1 MALRDRWLAQLR
13 KRISAGPGIGTDA
26 RGRSRGRSEATAHL
40 VFQPLIQLSLFA
52 ALATLHTWPLAT
64 DPAHLTRLDNDD
76 TAFNTWVVAWV
87 AHQVVSD
94 PLNLF
99 QAPIFHPAP
108 DALAFSEHIF
118 VPTMMGAPLLW
129 AGMSPVL
136 VYNVL
141 VWLGLALSGF
151 AMCVVIHRWTGSSV
165 AGIVAG
171 CLYAFNA
178 HLLTRYP
185 HLQALHMQ
193 FFPFVLY
200 AFDRVL
206 SGGRARHAV
215 LLCVTFLLQSL
226 CSNYTMVLMSCALLV
241 ALAVRPELWRAGSR
255 RIWITLVLVGATAAL
270 LLLPFVIPY
279 YRAQTQQGMVRP
291 IEDVRHYSAGWT
303 DYLATAG
310 RVHFDLWAHRFL
322 RSPTALFPG
331 VTAIG
336 LGLLAILTGLAGRDR
351 RARMVL
357 AFGLVGFALSFGAN
371 LPGYELLHAHVPLLQ
386 GVRAVGR
393 WGFLLLIALAVLS
406 GFAVAWLETRWKTR
420 PWWPAVALAL
430 IGLVTLEALRAP
442 LSFVRYEGIPA
453 AHSRLATDSVSGIV
467 VFPLYGG
474 SQFNQNAHYMLDQT
488 RHWKP
493 MINAY
498 SSWAPESFYRRATL
512 LQSFPSEAA
521 LADLR
526 SIGVN
531 HAVLHRQPLDK
542 NFGAAAVDALRN
554 HPALE
559 FLFEEDGIIVY
570 RIK

>member
-1 MALRDRWLAQLR
+1 VAVRDRWLAQL
-13 KRISAGPGIGTDA
+13 G
-26 RGRSRGRSEATAHL
+26 
-40 VFQPLIQLSLFA
+40 LFA
-52 ALATLHTWPLAT
+52 LLATLHTWPLAT

-87 AHQVVSD
+87 AHQAVRD
-94 PLNLF
+94 PLHLF

-118 VPTMMGAPLLW
+118 VPTMMVAPLLW
-129 AGMSPVL
+129 AGLSPVL
-136 VYNVL
+136 AYNIL

-151 AMCVVIHRWTGSSV
+151 AMCVVMQRWTGSSI
-165 AGIVAG
+165 AGIVSG

-206 SGGRARHAV
+206 TGGGKRDAAFLCSMFV
-215 LLCVTFLLQSL
+215 LQAL
-226 CSNYTMVLMSCALLV
+226 CSNYTMVLMSGALVV
-241 ALAVRPELWRAGSR
+241 ALFVRQEPWRTGAA
-255 RIWITLVLVGATAAL
+255 RIWITLAVVAAIAGVI
-270 LLLPFVIPY
+270 LLPFVLPY
-279 YRAQTQQGMVRP
+279 YRVQTQQGMVRP
-291 IEDVRHYSAGWT
+291 IEEVRHYSASWV

-310 RVHFDLWAHRFL
+310 RLHFDLWAHRYMQS
-322 RSPTALFPG
+322 RTALFPG
-331 VTAIG
+331 VTAVA
-336 LGLLAILTGLAGRDR
+336 LGLLTILTGIAWRDR
-351 RARMVL
+351 RARMAL

-371 LPGYELLHAHVPLLQ
+371 LPGYQFLHAHLPLLQ
-386 GVRAVGR
+386 GVRAVAR

-406 GFAVAWLETRWKTR
+406 GFAVAWLESRLKGR

-430 IGLVTLEALRAP
+430 IGSVTLEALRAP
-442 LSFVRYEGIPA
+442 ISFVRHEGIA
-453 AHSRLATDSVSGIV
+453 KVHSRLANDSVTGIV

-474 SQFNQNAHYMLDQT
+474 NQFNQNARYLLDQT

-498 SSWAPESFYRRATL
+498 SSWAPESFHRRAAL
-512 LQSFPSEAA
+512 LQSFPSDAA
-521 LADLR
+521 RADLR

-531 HAVLHRQPLDK
+531 HAVLYRQPLEQD
-542 NFGAAAVDALRN
+542 FGAVAVDALRT

-559 FLFEEDGIIVY
+559 FLFEEEGIIVY

>member
-1 MALRDRWLAQLR
+1 M
-13 KRISAGPGIGTDA
+13 
-26 RGRSRGRSEATAHL
+26 
-40 VFQPLIQLSLFA
+40 
-52 ALATLHTWPLAT
+52 
-64 DPAHLTRLDNDD
+64 
-76 TAFNTWVVAWV
+76 
-87 AHQVVSD
+87 
-94 PLNLF
+94 
-99 QAPIFHPAP
+99 
-108 DALAFSEHIF
+108 
-118 VPTMMGAPLLW
+118 
-129 AGMSPVL
+129 
-136 VYNVL
+136 
-141 VWLGLALSGF
+141 
-151 AMCVVIHRWTGSSV
+151 

-171 CLYAFNA
+171 CLYAFNS

-206 SGGRARHAV
+206 SGGRTRDAV
-215 LLCVTFLLQSL
+215 LLGVMFVLQSL
-226 CSNYTMVLMSCALLV
+226 CSNYTMVLMSGALLV
-241 ALAVRPELWRAGSR
+241 GFVVRPEPWRAGAR
-255 RIWITLVLVGATAAL
+255 RVWISLAIVGASAGL
-270 LLLPFVIPY
+270 LLLPFVLPY
-279 YRAQTQQGMVRP
+279 YRVQTQQGMVRP
-291 IEDVRHYSAGWT
+291 IDEVRHYSASWA

-310 RVHFDLWAHRFL
+310 RLHFDLWAHRFL

-331 VTAIG
+331 VTAIA
-336 LGLLAILTGLAGRDR
+336 LGLLAIMTGLAWRDR

-371 LPGYELLHAHVPLLQ
+371 MPGYGFLHAHVSLLQ

-406 GFAVAWLETRWKTR
+406 GFAVAWLESRWKSR
-420 PWWPAVALAL
+420 QWWPAVALAL

-442 LSFVRYEGIPA
+442 LSFVRHESIPS
-453 AHSRLATDSVSGIV
+453 AHSRLATDSVTGIV

-474 SQFNQNAHYMLDQT
+474 SQFNKNASYMLDQT

-498 SSWAPESFYRRATL
+498 SSWAPGAFYRRAAL
-512 LQSFPSEAA
+512 LQSFPGEAA

-531 HAVLHRQPLDK
+531 HAVLHRRPLEQ
-542 NFGAAAVDALRN
+542 NFGAAAVDALRK

-559 FLFEEDGIIVY
+559 FVFEEDGIIVY